1 MTRLAPKPYQLDAA
15 KFAYKKKC
23 CALFIDPGM
32 GKTAIALMLVS
43 KLKQK
48 EKIRKVLIVA
58 SLNIIY
64 ETWPDELKKWDQFRD
79 LTYTILHGP
88 KKNSNLDL
96 NRDIYLINPE
106 GLASLL
112 ESYYDFDM
120 LIIDESSKFKNS
132 ASQRF
137 KALKKELPLFTYRL
151 IMSGTPAPNSLE
163 DMFSQMYIVDRGAAF
178 GKFVTHFRE
187 RYYYY
192 EHRYSYTPIL
202 KPGSAK
208 AIQKKIRRL
217 AYVLKNKSIEKPI
230 FNYVRVRMPPGVQ
243 KQYNTMEAELFAEID
258 NNEKVL
264 AMSAA
269 SAYGK
274 CHQIANGALYKPES
288 TDYYPLHK
296 SKLEAARELS
306 EELQGKPLL
315 IGYKFK
321 HDLAQL
327 KTIFPKA
334 PHIGGG
340 VPMSKRKQI
349 RDQWNKGKVQ
359 ILLGQVGAISH
370 GLNLQYSGC
379 KDVCYFSLTD
389 DLDAYE
395 QFYRRVYGRHGS
407 KKFIRVHHIIA
418 KDTVD
423 EAILLRNK
431 AKDKQQLTMLEAIQK
446 YRKYRE
452 SKKAEL

>member
-1 MTRLAPKPYQLDAA
+1 MTHLAPKPYQKDAA
-15 KFAYKKKC
+15 KFALKKKC

-32 GKTAIALMLVS
+32 GKTAIALMVI
-43 KLKQK
+43 KMLKRRD
-48 EKIRKVLIVA
+48 KIRKVLIVA

-64 ETWPDELKKWDQFRD
+64 ETWPDELKKWDQFRE

-88 KKNSNLDL
+88 KKESNLDL
-96 NRDIYLINPE
+96 NCDIYLTNPE

-163 DMFSQMYIVDRGAAF
+163 DLFSQMYIVDRGKAF

-192 EHRYSYTPIL
+192 KHRYSYTPIL
-202 KPGSAK
+202 KKGSAK
-208 AIQKKIRRL
+208 AIQKKIRRR

-230 FNYVRVRMPPGVQ
+230 FNYIRIKLPKPAQ
-243 KQYNTMEAELFAEID
+243 KKYNTMEAELFAEID

-288 TDYYPLHK
+288 TDYYPLHRV
-296 SKLEAARELS
+296 KLDAVKELFD
-306 EELQGKPLL
+306 ELQGKLL
-315 IGYKFK
+315 LVGYVFK

-327 KTIFPKA
+327 KKIFPKA

-340 VPMSKRKQI
+340 VSMPKRKRI
-349 RDQWNKGKVQ
+349 RDRWNKGKAQ
-359 ILLGQVGAISH
+359 ILLGQIGSISH
-370 GLNLQYSGC
+370 GLNLQQSGC
-379 KDVCYFSLTD
+379 QDVCYFSLTD

-407 KKFIRVHHIIA
+407 KKFVRVHHIIA

-431 AKDKQQLTMLEAIQK
+431 AKDKQQLTLLEAIQK
-446 YRKYRE
+446 YRE
-452 SKKAEL
+452 LKKVGL